1 MPQFTPGELEVMRV
15 LWAKGPLKPAELLTH
30 LDRPLTNA
38 ALRSVLRV
46 LLEKGH
52 LTRRKVGKAYFYRP
66 KRSAQAALKKM
77 AGQLA
82 DIFFGG
88 SKTGLIAQ
96 LIKTEELSDDDIRE
110 LQRIAETKDAS
121 NRSTGREKNE

>member
-1 MPQFTPGELEVMRV
+1 MPQFTPGELEVMRI
-15 LWAKGPLKPAELLTH
+15 LWAKGPLKPAELLQQ

-77 AGQLA
+77 SGQLA
-82 DIFFGG
+82 DIFFAG

-96 LIKTEELSDDDIRE
+96 LIKSEALSDDDIRE
-110 LQRIAETKDAS
+110 LQRIAETKGTSDTSAGKGK
-121 NRSTGREKNE
+121 TE